1 VIPLGRLT
9 TYLVTG
15 LLALTPINLT
25 YCAETAKAIPPNILL
40 ILTDDQGY
48 ADVGINGHPVLKTP
62 NMDRMASEGI
72 RFTQFQACAE
82 CSPSR
87 AGIMTGRNPFT
98 IGVTHTVF
106 GKYYLPEDQKTVA
119 DLLREAG
126 YQTAIVGKWH
136 LGTHLPSRPQDK
148 GFDYS
153 FIHEGGALTA
163 LQNCPWKQSYVNPG
177 FLRNGRPV
185 QTQGFGTE
193 VEINDCIRWL
203 KTERDAN
210 RPFFMYL
217 ACTAPHDP
225 YTPPVADMQRFL
237 DMGWDPRLA
246 GFYGL
251 IENLDR
257 HIGRLTEYLESSGLA
272 EDTLVVFMGDNGTA
286 ASHHAEWTQNGL
298 SPWNAGLY
306 GGKSWGGAEGALRVP
321 CFIRWPGKIP
331 PGSVSGELAA
341 YYDLLPTFLD
351 IAGARELI
359 PELTDGISLKS
370 YLMDV
375 EHQSLPDRVIYN
387 IGHLALPLTRDFDAV
402 DFLDKVTART
412 KTYRRSRR
420 TGLFDVQSD
429 PGQKDNLA
437 TEYPDQLALLQEGVT
452 CFWENSKAAAQAPV
466 YIHLGSPK
474 QPVVML
480 TSADWRPLQSG
491 REDPIPIGMFGH
503 LNGQKICQQLI
514 NWQNTG
520 AWPRFLESVKDRLN
534 GYWNVF
540 FTRPGTYEFRA
551 TLTPSDVRNIVQL
564 KNGRVWLVVD
574 GETVCEAPV
583 NAGAHEAVLRWNV
596 DQPFRGEIQVR
607 WSGQLPFDAELGAF
621 VCDVERLED

>member
-1 VIPLGRLT
+1 MKPNCSPTVLIMI
-9 TYLVTG
+9 G
-15 LLALTPINLT
+15 LFAFTAFKSV
-25 YCAETAKAIPPNILL
+25 YGAETAKAMPPNILL

-48 ADVGINGHPVLKTP
+48 ADVGVNGHPVLKTP
-62 NMDRMASEGI
+62 NMDRLANAGL

-87 AGIMTGRNPFT
+87 AGIMTGRNPLK
-98 IGVTHTVF
+98 IGVTHTGL
-106 GKYYLPEDQKTVA
+106 GKYYLSEEQKTMA
-119 DLLREAG
+119 DHLREVG

-163 LQNCPWKQSYVNPG
+163 LQNSPWEQGWLNPG
-177 FLRNGRPV
+177 FVRNGTPV
-185 QTQGFGTE
+185 KTQGFGTD
-193 VEINDCIRWL
+193 VEINDSLRWL

-210 RPFFMYL
+210 RPFFLYL
-217 ACTAPHDP
+217 ACSAPHDP
-225 YTPPVADMQRFL
+225 YTPPAADMQRFL

-257 HIGRLTEYLESSGLA
+257 HLGRLMEYLESSGLA
-272 EDTLVVFMGDNGTA
+272 ENTLVVFMGDNGTA
-286 ASHHAEWTQNGL
+286 ASHHTEWTRNGL

-306 GGKSWGGAEGALRVP
+306 GGQSWGGAEGALRVP

-331 PGSVSGELAA
+331 PGTVSDELAA

-351 IAGARELI
+351 IAGAKKLI
-359 PELTDGISLKS
+359 PDSTDGISLKR

-375 EHQSLPDRVIYN
+375 EHQSLPDRVVYN
-387 IGHLALPLTRDFDAV
+387 IGHLALPHARDFGGV
-402 DFLDKVTART
+402 DFLGKVTART
-412 KTYRRSRR
+412 KQYRQAGRS
-420 TGLFDVQSD
+420 GLFDVQID
-429 PGQKDNLA
+429 PGQTNNLA
-437 TEYPDQLALLQEGVT
+437 KKYPEILKMLHEGVT
-452 CFWENSKAAAQAPV
+452 GFWKESQAAALAPV

-480 TSADWRPLQSG
+480 TSADWRPLPSG
-491 REDPIPIGMFGH
+491 NQTHFIGSFGH
-503 LNGQKICQQLI
+503 FNAQRISRQLI
-514 NWQNTG
+514 DWQNAG
-520 AWPRFLESVKDRLN
+520 MWPKGLESVKDRLN
-534 GYWNVF
+534 GFWNVY

-551 TLTPSDVRNIVQL
+551 TLTPPDVRNMVQL
-564 KNGRVWLVVD
+564 KEGRVWLVVD
-574 GETVCEAPV
+574 GKTVCEAPV
-583 NAGAHEAVLRWNV
+583 NHASHEAVLHWDV
-596 DQPFRGEIQVR
+596 DRPFRGEIQVR

-621 VCDVERLED
+621 VCDVERRTN

>member
-1 VIPLGRLT
+1 MQRLGQSLALLLTALLAVIP
-9 TYLVTG
+9 
-15 LLALTPINLT
+15 INT
-25 YCAETAKAIPPNILL
+25 VSSAETAKGQPPNILL

-48 ADVGINGHPVLKTP
+48 ADVGVNGHPVLKTP
-62 NMDRMASEGI
+62 NMDRLATEGL

-87 AGIMTGRNPFT
+87 AGIMTGRNPFK
-98 IGVTHTVF
+98 IGVTHTSF
-106 GKYYLPEDQKTVA
+106 GRYYLPEQQETLA
-119 DLLREAG
+119 DLLKKAG

-153 FIHEGGALTA
+153 FIHDGGALAA
-163 LQNCPWKQSYVNPG
+163 LQNCPWKQSYANPG
-177 FLRNGRPV
+177 FLRNGSAV
-185 QTQGFGTE
+185 QTRGFGTE
-193 VEINDCIRWL
+193 VEINDSIRWL
-203 KTERDAN
+203 QTERDAG
-210 RPFFMYL
+210 RPFFLYL

-225 YTPPVADMQRFL
+225 YTPPAADMQRFL

-257 HIGRLTEYLESSGLA
+257 HVGRLMDFLESSGLA
-272 EDTLVVFMGDNGTA
+272 ENTLVVFMGDNGTA
-286 ASHHAEWTQNGL
+286 ASHHTEWAQNGL

-331 PGSVSGELAA
+331 QGSVSDELAA

-351 IAGARELI
+351 IAGAKELI
-359 PELTDGISLKS
+359 PELTDGISLKR

-387 IGHLALPLTRDFDAV
+387 IGHLALPHSRDFDGV

-412 KTYRRSRR
+412 KQYRQSRR

-429 PGQKDNLA
+429 PGQTNNLA
-437 TEYPDQLALLQEGVT
+437 KKHPERLTLLHEGVT
-452 CFWENSKAAAQAPV
+452 EFWEDSQAAALAPV
-466 YIHLGSPK
+466 SIHLGSPK

-480 TSADWRPLQSG
+480 TSADWRPLQSDNAKPVPG
-491 REDPIPIGMFGH
+491 RMLSH
-503 LNGQKICQQLI
+503 LNGQKICQQMI
-514 NWQNTG
+514 NWQNESV
-520 AWPRFLESVKDRLN
+520 WPTFLESVKDRLN
-534 GYWNVF
+534 GYWNVY
-540 FTRPGTYEFRA
+540 FTCPGTYEFRA
-551 TLTPSDVRNIVQL
+551 TLTPSDVRNMVRL
-564 KNGRVWLVVD
+564 KQGRVWLVVN
-574 GETVCEAPV
+574 GKTVCEAPV
-583 NAGAHEAVLRWNV
+583 SSGAHEAVLHWNV
-596 DQPFRGEIQVR
+596 DEPFRGEIQV
-607 WSGQLPFDAELGAF
+607 
-621 VCDVERLED
+621 